1 MRHLEDFQVGDVF
14 ELGSRSVSAAEIV
27 EFATQFDPQ
36 PRHLGGDQDD
46 DLIASGWHI
55 AAILM
60 RLYVDAVLRDSAV
73 EVSPGVDELRWLRPV
88 RPGDVLTGRITV
100 LGVTPSL
107 SRPDCGIL
115 RSRAELTTAGAL
127 PILHA
132 TLYGLMRK
140 G

>member
-1 MRHLEDFQVGDVF
+1 MRHLEDFRVGEVF
-14 ELGSRSVSAAEIV
+14 ELGSRCVSAAEIV
-27 EFATQFDPQ
+27 EFAARFDPQ
-36 PRHLGGDQDD
+36 PRHLGDD
-46 DLIASGWHI
+46 GLIASGWHV
-55 AAILM
+55 ASILM
-60 RLYVDAVLRDSAV
+60 RLYVDAVLRDTAV

-115 RSRAELTTAGAL
+115 RSRAELTAGAG
-127 PILHA
+127 PVLHV

-140 G
+140 RP